1 MNKKKKPTIAITL
14 GDPLGIGPEI
24 VAKALKDPFI
34 KKSAEYRI
42 FGTIALSHYR
52 TIAPKEAGQISWNA
66 LNEAITS
73 IKKGECDALVTGP
86 VSKTHLKLAG
96 FPFPGHTEYLMS
108 QFGVKKAAM
117 MLASKELKVVLCT
130 IHVPLKQV
138 FKLLTTDL
146 ILEKIV
152 LTHEFLNSAFVR
164 WCDGAIVRN
173 TTSSFANAL
182 THHRT
187 NVLIPAP
194 KIAVCGLNPHAG
206 ENGLFG
212 NEEKTIII
220 PAIKKAQKKGI
231 NVTGPYPPDTV
242 FHLARKGEFDAV
254 ICHYHDQ
261 GLIALK
267 TLSFDTGVN
276 VTLGLPIIRTSP
288 DHGPAFDIAG
298 KNKANPESMKEAIK
312 IVLKNLKT

>member
-14 GDPLGIGPEI
+14 GDPLRIGPEI
-24 VAKALKDPFI
+24 VEKALKDPFI
-34 KKSAEYRI
+34 KKSAEYKI
-42 FGTIALSHYR
+42 FGE
-52 TIAPKEAGQISWNA
+52 KEIRRKGDFKKAGQVSWKA
-66 LNEAITS
+66 LNDAVDS
-73 IKKGECDALVTGP
+73 IKNGECDALVTGP

-152 LTHEFLNSAFVR
+152 LTHEFLISALVR

-173 TTSSFANAL
+173 TTSSFTNAR

-187 NVLIPAP
+187 NALIPAP

-220 PAIKKAQKKGI
+220 PAIKKAQKKR
-231 NVTGPYPPDTV
+231 NQRHRP
-242 FHLARKGEFDAV
+242 
-254 ICHYHDQ
+254 
-261 GLIALK
+261 
-267 TLSFDTGVN
+267 
-276 VTLGLPIIRTSP
+276 LPS
-288 DHGPAFDIAG
+288 
-298 KNKANPESMKEAIK
+298 
-312 IVLKNLKT
+312 